1 MQTVRVEH
9 CERVQLIVPT
19 ARITI
24 ANCRECLF
32 YLGVNQLPLI
42 TGDNYNLQVYVKDVV
57 FFSLC
62 IIEIARTCTL
72 TMFLLLSL
80 NLQNFV

>member
-57 FFSLC
+57 FFLCVLLRLPEPAHSLC
-62 IIEIARTCTL
+62 FCC
-72 TMFLLLSL
+72 
-80 NLQNFV
+80 